1 MKGFARI
8 LIASYRHRK
17 HNRPGRLYGRTPVIS
32 GPRSYTTG
40 LQRWAVTGRLITNG
54 EPNEQGQLP
63 AIEMDLVLTI
73 NGRERMSYDTALAV
87 ADRHM
92 QQLVDETPG
101 VIDQHF
107 DLFALI
113 PRTEAAAKAKAKA
126 RRRK

>member
-1 MKGFARI
+1 MDLTSRSPHSGDSR
-8 LIASYRHRK
+8 LIA
-17 HNRPGRLYGRTPVIS
+17 GRPVIS

-107 DLFALI
+107 DLFVLI